1 MPFINI
7 AVAQGR
13 LSKTKKQRLFEKTT
27 HLMAEVMHKDPSLTA
42 IRINEYAAENWAI
55 AGEAVS
61 TGDRAAVHM
70 DTKVTAGTNTNAE
83 KAEMISRSME
93 MLTEIVGP
101 VPEASYVVIHD
112 LDAGAWGYNGRTQK
126 ARADAKADAKAA

>member
-7 AVAQGR
+7 AVANRR
-13 LSKTKKQRLFEKTT
+13 LSKAKRQRLFDETT
-27 HLMAEVMHKDPSLTA
+27 RLMAEVMNKNPALTA
-42 IRINEYAAENWAI
+42 VRIDEHPAENWAI

-61 TGDRAAVHM
+61 AGGQPAVHM
-70 DTKVTAGTNTNAE
+70 DIKVTAGTNTDEE
-83 KAEMISRSME
+83 KAEMIRLSMALLRE
-93 MLTEIVGP
+93 VVGA

-126 ARADAKADAKAA
+126 ARTQAQAA

>member
-1 MPFINI
+1 MG
-7 AVAQGR
+7 AGHRGR
-13 LSKTKKQRLFEKTT
+13 ESATHPQTT
-27 HLMAEVMHKDPSLTA
+27 TTPPYTRALLDNNMYDGVHIHLVMTRG
-42 IRINEYAAENWAI
+42 I
-55 AGEAVS
+55 
-61 TGDRAAVHM
+61 
-70 DTKVTAGTNTNAE
+70 KVTAGTNTNAE

-93 MLTEIVGP
+93 MLTEIIGP